1 MMNLTIGW
9 LYFDLMNTY
18 GDRGNVLTL
27 KNRAQKRNIA
37 VTIKSLT
44 TTCTPMDIQ
53 TCDLLFMGGAED
65 WQQEIVSKDLQG
77 EKKQVFTHMIEDHIP
92 GLFICG
98 AYQFLGEYYLTADK
112 KKLPGL
118 NIIPIYTQQ
127 STQTSKRL
135 IGDIVCEVT
144 HPALLKYIPSKQ
156 DRLLI
161 GFENHGGRTMLL
173 DKKNA
178 LSRTISGY
186 GNNDSDATEGSVYN
200 NTIATYMHGPLL
212 PRNPVIADF
221 LIAKAL
227 TVKYNHEVE
236 LTPLDDTVITNNR
249 TYLLKK
255 MYDSRA

>member
-1 MMNLTIGW
+1 MMELTIGW

-27 KNRAQKRNIA
+27 QNRAESRNIR
-37 VTIKSLT
+37 VTIRPLT
-44 TTCTPMDIQ
+44 TTCTSADIQ
-53 TCDLLFMGGAED
+53 TCNLLFMGGAED

-77 EKKQVFTHMIEDHIP
+77 EKKQVFAHMLENDIP

-127 STQTSKRL
+127 SKRTTERL
-135 IGDIVCEVT
+135 IGDIVCEVI
-144 HPALLKYIPSKQ
+144 HPSLLKYLSNDQ

-161 GFENHGGRTMLL
+161 GFENHGGRTILS

-178 LSRTISGY
+178 LARTVVGY
-186 GNNDSDATEGSVYN
+186 GNNDTDTTEGSVYN
-200 NTIATYMHGPLL
+200 NTIATYMHGPFL
-212 PRNPVIADF
+212 PRNPAIADF

-227 TVKYNHEVE
+227 AVKYNHDVQ
-236 LTPLDDTVITNNR
+236 LASLNNTAITNNR

-255 MYDSRA
+255 LYDSRT